1 MSNRLSGRRFNPEP
15 KLNLKKVF
23 ATIMAVIVIIMIII
37 SLKKLLTN
45 SNDTND
51 TSTLI
56 TYFTIFEDNKWGV
69 IDNKGNKI
77 INNTYE
83 EMIIIPNKN
92 KDVFIC
98 TYDVDYDNETFKTKV
113 LNENENEIFK
123 EYENISAIENTD
135 GKRVWYEENL
145 LKYKKDN
152 KYGLIDLDGKVVV
165 SPEYDN
171 IYALEGIDKSIILE
185 KDGKKGL
192 VNTSLGEII
201 IPVEYIQI
209 SNLTDSYDNGYIVK
223 NEQNKYGIIGADKK
237 KILEEK
243 YDDIKHVTGNNY
255 YVVVENG
262 VTEVIDTLGQVILNS
277 GFDSIEEISL
287 NNFVIIKN
295 NLYGVIT
302 KDSEVLIEP
311 NYTNIKYAFL
321 NYYIVQKDGKYGIV
335 DIQNNVLI
343 ENKYEN
349 ITYVKE
355 ADLFEAERED
365 YKTDIIDRNFNT
377 VLENVII
384 SELNIENGYMRVR
397 ENDEYIYYNFKLE
410 EKTNKEV
417 LATNTLFLV
426 KENGK
431 YGYVNKD
438 GQKIVDCIYDD
449 AKEQNE
455 FGYCAVKKDGL
466 WGALKS
472 DGTII
477 VNPSLDLDNYLFI
490 DFISEWHRINDLSIN
505 AYIK

>member
-15 KLNLKKVF
+15 RLNLKKVF
-23 ATIMAVIVIIMIII
+23 ATIMAFIVIIMIII
-37 SLKKLLTN
+37 SLKKLLTG
-45 SNDTND
+45 TNNTKE
-51 TSTLI
+51 TSSLV
-56 TYFTIFEDNKWGV
+56 TYFAFFEDNKWGV
-69 IDNKGNKI
+69 IDNKGNRI
-77 INNTYE
+77 INNIYN
-83 EMIIIPNKN
+83 EMIIVPDKN
-92 KDVFIC
+92 KGVFIC
-98 TYDVDYDNETFKTKV
+98 NYDVDYNNETYKTKV

-123 EYENISAIENTD
+123 EYEYVTAIENTN
-135 GKRVWYEENL
+135 GKIVWYEENL
-145 LKYKKDN
+145 LKFQKN
-152 KYGLIDLDGKVVV
+152 GKYGLIDLEGNEII

-171 IYALEGIDKSIILE
+171 IYALEGIEKSIIIE
-185 KDGKKGL
+185 KEGKKGL

-201 IPVEYIQI
+201 IPVEYTEI
-209 SNLTDSYDNGYIVK
+209 SSLTDSYNNGYIIK
-223 NEQNKYGIIGADKK
+223 NEQNKCGIIGADKK

-243 YDDIKHVTGNNY
+243 YDDIKHITGNNY

-262 VTEVIDTLGQVILNS
+262 VTEVIDNLGQVIINS
-277 GFDSIEEISL
+277 GFDSIEEIDI

-302 KDSEVLIEP
+302 KEGEVLIEP
-311 NYTNIKYAFL
+311 NYTNIKYAFS
-321 NYYIVQKDGKYGIV
+321 NYYIVQKDSKYGII

-343 ENKYEN
+343 DNKYET

-365 YKTDIIDRNFNT
+365 YKTDIIDRNFNV

-384 SELNIENGYMRVR
+384 SELNIENGYLRVR
-397 ENDEYIYYNFKLE
+397 ENDDYTYYNFKLE

-417 LATNTLFLV
+417 LATNTLFLI

-431 YGYVNKD
+431 YGYENKD
-438 GQKIVDCIYDD
+438 GEKIVDCIYDD

-466 WGALKS
+466 WGALKA
-472 DGTII
+472 DGTI
-477 VNPSLDLDNYLFI
+477 VVSPSLNLDNYLYI
-490 DFISEWHRINDLSIN
+490 DFISEWHRINDMSIN

>member
-145 LKYKKDN
+145 LKHKKDD